1 MIHADLL
8 FLMTDVDCLYDKNP
22 RSNPDA
28 KPIEIVEDISALE
41 ADVSSAGSAL
51 GTGGMSTKII
61 AARLG
66 TSAGVTTIITRS
78 SNPGNILSIVRYLH
92 QPSKSA
98 SSVSLN
104 LSAASET
111 IEGRPAPPLHTRFLP
126 SNDPIR
132 DRHFWLLHTP
142 NPHGTLYIDEGAHKA
157 LLTKAGLLPV
167 GVVEVEGNFAQ
178 QEVVRLIVVNRR
190 STPGPDGKRWDGIG
204 LEVGRALV
212 NYAAPEISR
221 IMGHQSTEIRG
232 ILGYADSEY
241 VAHRSHIGIFRGE
254 SRSAT
259 PTRELR

>member
-1 MIHADLL
+1 
-8 FLMTDVDCLYDKNP
+8 
-22 RSNPDA
+22 
-28 KPIEIVEDISALE
+28 
-41 ADVSSAGSAL
+41 
-51 GTGGMSTKII
+51 MSTKII

-92 QPSKSA
+92 QSQPSRSA

-104 LSAASET
+104 LIAASENLET
-111 IEGRPAPPLHTRFLP
+111 RPAPPLHTRFLP
-126 SNDPIR
+126 STDPIR

-157 LLTKAGLLPV
+157 LLNKAGLLPV
-167 GVVEVEGNFAQ
+167 GVVDVEGNFAQ

-190 STPGPDGKRWDGIG
+190 SVPGPDGKRWEGLG

-221 IMGHQSTEIRG
+221 ILGHQSTEIRG

-241 VAHRSHIGIFRGE
+241 VAHRSHIGIFRAE